1 MLFDQIMRHICD
13 KSSHELQASSPDSA
27 LLPTLEER
35 PQIAFNHFFLRR
47 LFGLHYGVDHY
58 FFRHAFVG
66 LLRLLSCSS
75 LLFSILPLA
84 LRLSTFRFLGLFND
98 LVLGLQVQNLGQ
110 LPLEMTLVIFI
121 RPPLYEFEAASQR
134 HQHDRSHSLRAV
146 LLLIILNYFE
156 LFVSKM

>member
-75 LLFSILPLA
+75 LLFPILTLA
-84 LRLSTFRFLGLFND
+84 LGLGTIRFLGLLND

-110 LPLEMTLVIFI
+110 LPLKMTLVIYI
-121 RPPLYEFEAASQR
+121 RPPLHEFETTSQR
-134 HQHDRSHSLRAV
+134 HQHNRSHPLRTI
-146 LLLIILNYFE
+146 LLLIILNYLQ